1 MSVNW
6 IAANPKLNVVN
17 TANQQSMSDAE
28 FEELIRWIVHVIH
41 FTQACLPLFRFN
53 SNLHINIYSRIQI
66 TLKKNLKSSFYSKDS
81 FQPNRYETY

>member
-28 FEELIRWIVHVIH
+28 FEELIRWIIHVFH
-41 FTQACLPLFRFN
+41 FIQANLPLF
-53 SNLHINIYSRIQI
+53 
-66 TLKKNLKSSFYSKDS
+66 
-81 FQPNRYETY
+81 